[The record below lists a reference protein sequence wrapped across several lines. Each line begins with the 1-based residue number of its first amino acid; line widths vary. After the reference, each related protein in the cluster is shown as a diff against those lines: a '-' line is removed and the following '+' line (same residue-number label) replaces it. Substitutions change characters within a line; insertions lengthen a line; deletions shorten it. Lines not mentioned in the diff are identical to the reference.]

1 MAGKAKTTEN
11 VVVENYRARIT
22 KSQDAVAVEQVD
34 LTIDKAENFF
44 QQGLLS
50 LKSKMI
56 DKQSELKT
64 AEIAVKEA
72 YRAIE
77 LAKSAKP
84 EQLVQALINA
94 KTAELQ
100 ASINLEAAQEAFNDL
115 QAMYNFIEET
125 GKELF

>member
-1 MAGKAKTTEN
+1 MAGKAKTEN
-11 VVVENYRARIT
+11 VVATNYRARIT
-22 KSQDAVAVEQVD
+22 KSSDAVAAEQVD

-50 LKSKMI
+50 LKSQMI
-56 DKQSELKT
+56 DKQGDLKS

-72 YRAIE
+72 HRAIE
-77 LAKSAKP
+77 NAKSAKP
-84 EQLVQALINA
+84 ENLVQALINA

-100 ASINLEAAQEAFNDL
+100 ANINMAAAQEAYDQL
-115 QAMYNFIEET
+115 QAMYSFIEET

>member
-11 VVVENYRARIT
+11 VVATNYRARIT
-22 KSQDAVAVEQVD
+22 KSQDAIAAETVD
-34 LTIDKAENFF
+34 LTVEKAENLF

-56 DKQSELKT
+56 DKQADVKT

-72 YRAIE
+72 HRAIE
-77 LAKSAKP
+77 LAKSAKA

-100 ASINLEAAQEAFNDL
+100 ASINFDAATSALEDL
-115 QAMYNFIEET
+115 QNMYNFIEET